1 MKSKISVF
9 WFRRDLRVEDNV
21 GLYHALQSDHPVLPI
36 FIFETDILD
45 KLESKHD
52 RRVDYIHQAL
62 SAIDEQL
69 KAYNSALKTYHGNPL
84 EVFKSLL
91 EEYDIQSVFCNRDYE
106 PQAIERDAS
115 IFYYLQERNIPLKA
129 YKDQVIFDKKDILK
143 NDDTPYVVYTPY
155 ARKC

>member
-69 KAYNSALKTYHGNPL
+69 KAYNSALKTYHGYPL

-115 IFYYLQERNIPLKA
+115 IFYYLQERSITLNA
-129 YKDQVIFDKKDILK
+129 
-143 NDDTPYVVYTPY
+143 
-155 ARKC
+155 